1 MGLQAPQGLSP
12 AALGTRGAASRGVV
26 PALLGAVAR
35 HRAPVEARLVER
47 VLITDDHPMVR
58 DGLRAVISVAF
69 DAAELFEAASLDE
82 AIAVIEREGDFDLVM
97 LDINMPGTTGVS
109 GLVTLRQRF
118 PAWPVVIV
126 SAATERNLVSAA
138 LAAGASGF
146 IPKSLRRGAI
156 VDALKA
162 VLAGEIF
169 VPEDFAEEEAAG
181 QGEARE
187 IWRRIDC
194 LTPQQRVVLGLLV
207 QGRLNKQIAYELT
220 VSMTTVKAH
229 VSAILTKLKVFSR
242 TQAVI
247 LVNKVDFPAGDPRG
261 H

>member
-1 MGLQAPQGLSP
+1 M
-12 AALGTRGAASRGVV
+12 
-26 PALLGAVAR
+26 
-35 HRAPVEARLVER
+35 ER
-47 VLITDDHPMVR
+47 VLIADDHPMVR

-109 GLVTLRQRF
+109 GLATLRQRY
-118 PAWPVVIV
+118 PALPVVIV
-126 SAATERNLVSAA
+126 SAATERGLVSAA

-169 VPEDFAEEEAAG
+169 VSEDLAEEDLAG
-181 QGEARE
+181 QDEERE
-187 IWRRIDC
+187 ILRRIEC

-207 QGRLNKQIAYELT
+207 EGKLNKQIAYDLS

-247 LVNKVDFPAGDPRG
+247 LVNKVHFTAGDRPA